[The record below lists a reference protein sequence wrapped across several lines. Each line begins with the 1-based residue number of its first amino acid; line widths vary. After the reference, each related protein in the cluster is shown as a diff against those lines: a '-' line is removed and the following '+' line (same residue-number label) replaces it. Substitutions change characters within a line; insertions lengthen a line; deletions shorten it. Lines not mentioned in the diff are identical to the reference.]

1 MKVSVFPLYILIFML
16 YSHYSLYFVIAS
28 GGQMDLPADIVLPVK
43 GVQPLCQSSVFLTA
57 RKQMQF
63 CFVGSFQVQ
72 CSCAVLWNKIWKHRL
87 SLVTRFTLNWVKTIP
102 GTGRKRFSDCDKV
115 LQRKYLKAG
124 GIS

>member
-1 MKVSVFPLYILIFML
+1 
-16 YSHYSLYFVIAS
+16 
-28 GGQMDLPADIVLPVK
+28 MDLPADIVLPVK

-87 SLVTRFTLNWVKTIP
+87 SLVTRFTLNWVKT
-102 GTGRKRFSDCDKV
+102 FQV
-115 LQRKYLKAG
+115 LG
-124 GIS
+124 GSVSVTVTKFYRGNI